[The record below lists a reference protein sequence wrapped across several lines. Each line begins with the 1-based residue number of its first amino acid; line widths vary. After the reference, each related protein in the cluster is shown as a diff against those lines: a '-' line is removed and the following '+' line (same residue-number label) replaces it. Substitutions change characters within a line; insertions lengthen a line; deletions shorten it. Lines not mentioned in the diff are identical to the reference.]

1 MSGRYP
7 LLMHIPTTVNLPDL
21 FSIIT
26 WELQHQGC
34 HVLGK
39 KCHIGLAGFS
49 NPVSENLVTQVSGNR
64 AIPISF
70 HTVWSLREEFLLKN
84 GKQVWLCG
92 IKEEQISSII
102 RIKDHNMD
110 TQHKVLQQVPWCQK
124 AHAEE
129 KRYNVDSWVSIYLWL
144 YSWPPPFQQLWIP
157 YKIVSLS
164 QKDLWTAITHEGI
177 F

>member
-70 HTVWSLREEFLLKN
+70 HTVWSLREEEDKSFYSKMASRYDFVALRRNRSSPSSESRTTIWTHNTRFCSRFLGVKKPMLKRR
-84 GKQVWLCG
+84 GTMLTPESTLIFDYTLGHPRFSSSEFLTKLSVCLRRICG
-92 IKEEQISSII
+92 
-102 RIKDHNMD
+102 
-110 TQHKVLQQVPWCQK
+110 
-124 AHAEE
+124 
-129 KRYNVDSWVSIYLWL
+129 
-144 YSWPPPFQQLWIP
+144 
-157 YKIVSLS
+157 
-164 QKDLWTAITHEGI
+164 
-177 F
+177 